1 VPDCRKK
8 IAYFGQGSLMWL
20 KIAMKIEKFHV
31 STKFTFIAGKMT
43 SLK

>member
-1 VPDCRKK
+1 
-8 IAYFGQGSLMWL
+8 M

-31 STKFTFIAGKMT
+31 STKFTFIADTTT